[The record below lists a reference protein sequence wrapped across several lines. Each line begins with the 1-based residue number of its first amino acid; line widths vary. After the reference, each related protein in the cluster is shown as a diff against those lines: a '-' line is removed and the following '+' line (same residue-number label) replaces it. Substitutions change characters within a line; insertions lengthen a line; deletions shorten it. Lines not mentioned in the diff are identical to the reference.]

1 MAFFRAH
8 HRCIDFGARVE
19 MKDLR
24 SSLKRIWRNAIAV
37 FFFFCCRLHVY
48 TCRFG
53 VCGAI
58 WSFSAHTRRTDKKPT
73 IYLFYHPKRKLQ
85 CSQKHL
91 LWLWSI
97 SSRSHNAR
105 TRCIRQIYFYFLSHF
120 FFAAHFLKNV
130 VIHVWRLPIVIGDL
144 AFTARECECECV
156 CKLSELFSFIM
167 YYIGGHIVCKT
178 PCTASG
184 YLLWLLWIATR
195 SAGVR
200 CFV

>member
-1 MAFFRAH
+1 MR
-8 HRCIDFGARVE
+8 
-19 MKDLR
+19 L
-24 SSLKRIWRNAIAV
+24 L
-37 FFFFCCRLHVY
+37 FFFFFVAGS
-48 TCRFG
+48 T
-53 VCGAI
+53 
-58 WSFSAHTRRTDKKPT
+58 
-73 IYLFYHPKRKLQ
+73 
-85 CSQKHL
+85 
-91 LWLWSI
+91 
-97 SSRSHNAR
+97 
-105 TRCIRQIYFYFLSHF
+105 CIRAGLECVAQFGLFRLTHAAPIKSQRYIYFIIRNENYSAAKSTSCDFDRSVHVRITLRLVAFAKFIFIFFHIF